1 MGEYIKKKLKE
12 INSPSRIKDQIK
24 NSFNVYWFLRIE
36 LDIKK
41 IKVSKKKYCAA
52 LAKEG
57 VKLSEQY
64 RYNPFDHK
72 WYKNYLK
79 KNNKTAQKFSLINY
93 KNSLKKYYI
102 IFIRENYS
110 KKDINDIFNCIK
122 KVDYFFK
129 KKL

>member
-1 MGEYIKKKLKE
+1 M
-12 INSPSRIKDQIK
+12 
-24 NSFNVYWFLRIE
+24 
-36 LDIKK
+36 
-41 IKVSKKKYCAA
+41 
-52 LAKEG
+52 
-57 VKLSEQY
+57 KLSEQY

-79 KNNKTAQKFSLINY
+79 KSNKTAQKFSLINY